1 MARLRG
7 SSLQALDI
15 SALLHPDRA
24 YRPRQPFAPTR
35 LSREDLSSDGPYL
48 TDGFIQVR
56 FLVY

>member
-48 TDGFIQVR
+48 TDGFIQV
-56 FLVY
+56 L